1 VKATLELIIISFNM
15 GLLISV
21 IPLTIFILKG
31 SEFLIGFSGIG
42 LFLGWYLLD
51 EERTHQRQNNREVN
65 EK

>member
-1 VKATLELIIISFNM
+1 M